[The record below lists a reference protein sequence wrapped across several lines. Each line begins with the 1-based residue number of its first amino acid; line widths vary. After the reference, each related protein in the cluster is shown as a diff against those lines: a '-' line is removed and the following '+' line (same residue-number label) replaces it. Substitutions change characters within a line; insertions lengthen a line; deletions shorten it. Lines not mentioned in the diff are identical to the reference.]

1 MVDRSEH
8 MSNMTSE
15 SHTGPVLTNAE
26 LYRTAKSGS
35 GKYCRTLE
43 TLSEKKKEHVNLHL
57 HTPRMQDPCRRHCRY
72 GVKHYNNQSINQSIS
87 QSIHSDESS
96 GVDL

>member
-1 MVDRSEH
+1 MSTTTEHLHKLYDLLVDLQTCPRTAEHSVRFMVDRSEH
-8 MSNMTSE
+8 ISNMTSE

-43 TLSEKKKEHVNLHL
+43 TLSKKK
-57 HTPRMQDPCRRHCRY
+57 RAC
-72 GVKHYNNQSINQSIS
+72 
-87 QSIHSDESS
+87 
-96 GVDL
+96 